1 MKTGNKLSPILISF
15 CKIFSI
21 PKLQAYKHY
30 SHDRGGK
37 TMEIQG
43 YKLPDDLYYEEHHYW
58 VKLEPY
64 HAFTPWQDPR
74 HTLNAH

>member
-1 MKTGNKLSPILISF
+1 
-15 CKIFSI
+15 
-21 PKLQAYKHY
+21 
-30 SHDRGGK
+30 
-37 TMEIQG
+37 MEIQG